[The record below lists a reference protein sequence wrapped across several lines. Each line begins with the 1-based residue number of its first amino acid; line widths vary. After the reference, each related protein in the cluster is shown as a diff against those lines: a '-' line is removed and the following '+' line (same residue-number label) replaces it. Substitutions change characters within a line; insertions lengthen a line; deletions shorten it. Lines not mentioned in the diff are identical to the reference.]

1 MTLTLLHHVE
11 QTLIANSVAG
21 TTLFTTKHHGPA
33 ATAVLRIGTPTAKEA
48 TNLTDEMSQSIG
60 GTMIAMTTADIAEAV
75 VQVEVAIVVMMAM
88 LQTGDIGG
96 TTEIEIGIEI
106 GIGIIVTEIVTGTV
120 AVATMTVPETETE
133 TETEIGTVIGIV
145 TENETV
151 TTAETGGTRKR
162 GFPLTVLETSMSKD
176 RNITSLSHR
185 SCRV

>member
-11 QTLIANSVAG
+11 QTLIVNSVAG

-106 GIGIIVTEIVTGTV
+106 GIGIIVTGIVTGTV
-120 AVATMTVPETETE
+120 AVATMTVPETE

-176 RNITSLSHR
+176 RNITSLSHQ